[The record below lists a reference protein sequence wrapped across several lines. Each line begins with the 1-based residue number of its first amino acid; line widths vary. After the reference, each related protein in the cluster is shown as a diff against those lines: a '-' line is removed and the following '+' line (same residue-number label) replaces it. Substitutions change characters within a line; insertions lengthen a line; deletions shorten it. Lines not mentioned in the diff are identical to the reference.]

1 MITGLVYTEVEEHD
15 DPMAEVLRVKRSLAR
30 EVESV
35 TRMQIRNSV
44 NPKTAH
50 ANHPARSLLL
60 SMLEME
66 NTILALERKNAD
78 QDDALK
84 EEREARHEALKA
96 ERQAREEAINA
107 EGEAREEAIKAEREV
122 QRLATEALCRI
133 TEEVTMLRPLKA
145 TAIDIRQRFFATFRR
160 KEDSLPVDDR
170 LIIHCGTLRA
180 HAGDVVLD
188 VCLFKNHLIC
198 SDETFSTLFGVSW
211 VQAEELLGMLVYS
224 PTLYKT
230 ICSSNRDRQ

>member
-1 MITGLVYTEVEEHD
+1 
-15 DPMAEVLRVKRSLAR
+15 MAEVLRVKRSLAR
-30 EVESV
+30 EVQSV

-96 ERQAREEAINA
+96 ERQAREEAIKA
-107 EGEAREEAIKAEREV
+107 EREAREEAIKAEREAREEAIKAEREV

-160 KEDSLPVDDR
+160 KQDSLQVDQ
-170 LIIHCGTLRA
+170 LIIHCGNLRA

-198 SDETFSTLFGVSW
+198 SDETFSTLYGVSW

-230 ICSSNRDRQ
+230 ICTSNRDRQ

>member
-1 MITGLVYTEVEEHD
+1 
-15 DPMAEVLRVKRSLAR
+15 MAEVLGGKRSLAR
-30 EVESV
+30 EVQSF

-66 NTILALERKNAD
+66 NTILALERQNAD

-96 ERQAREEAINA
+96 ERQAREEAIKA
-107 EGEAREEAIKAEREV
+107 EREAREEAIKAEREAREEAIKAEREV

-160 KEDSLPVDDR
+160 KQDSLQVDDQ
-170 LIIHCGTLRA
+170 LINHCGNLRA

-198 SDETFSTLFGVSW
+198 SDKTFSTLYGVSW

-230 ICSSNRDRQ
+230 ICTSNRDRQ